1 MPSVAPR
8 RSPPE
13 RASLEVEPDSPRVA
27 SPPHALDQLDDPDPD
42 PHPAPPTPPAPLPK
56 REKGKRKA
64 SVSAK
69 AGSQPLDGDSAAAS
83 RDRKKVRIGARASI
97 ACTTCRKRKVRCS
110 GEWPTCAFCTG
121 RKVPCTYEGQHPAE
135 NGGAAFPGPSGWF
148 NNEAVQTPSEAVL
161 PDSQLTVSAID
172 TFLTHYHDTFP
183 FLHRRSLVDS
193 VLNGTASRELI
204 CSILALAA
212 RFCQPL
218 RDLHPSSTSAAAE
231 YYATLASQLL
241 SLPDAKPLFPTH
253 AAAAQSS
260 QLPDSEVSLT
270 RCQCYLLLSLYEL
283 TAGRD
288 HSGWLKLGQ
297 AIRMAQI
304 LRLGFDDEV
313 DYSSA
318 SLGEDPRSRGR
329 SSASTSVAGSRDS
342 SSSRTSQASSSS
354 KQAQKPQQRP
364 DAKPPAPRLPSIDPL
379 MAETRRRTFWS
390 CFLLDRTISDGNERP
405 CGLKVPKIA
414 SLRMPGSDVDFAD
427 GRKSTGA
434 RFDPDPP
441 PWSVSVRTAQQKREE
456 EEEAFRKGGEDELI
470 GRIVRSRTT
479 TVTPVEPEADLY
491 GYTLRI
497 ADIWRSVASYIGAG
511 GRNVDRR
518 PPWQEDSTFYALAQ
532 QLNEF
537 GDRLPQ
543 ELRYTDQ
550 TLIAHCM
557 TSTMDARLFGMLHL
571 LFAAASHVLHRDY
584 LPFLPP
590 SDFKASN
597 GPVDGEPLWR
607 PDGDVTSPDGWWQRS
622 FDVAVHSA
630 KIISDVC
637 THLASHGI
645 VLAHPFAGYAAVAA
659 GTVHCHLKYWPQEA
673 HSAEMATKY
682 FQQDCAFLNSLR
694 TVYPIAARWCEA
706 MSGLQLLY
714 YNLAR
719 GILDADPVK
728 VRAGVIQL
736 LRSAKE
742 DQLASSTSTQPTPP
756 AHSTASSN
764 GNGNSTPQTQ
774 SSAPQPPTMPPLH
787 PPPKH
792 HHLDHLVPPSS
803 MPSPSLPSASLSL
816 TPSLL
821 PVPGADLPTDFT
833 FDLNATGF
841 GFGFEDLGYWGSSGG
856 GWLNGGFSGL
866 GAATGANAGLHGS
879 TLFGGETNL
888 SWGGL

>member
-1 MPSVAPR
+1 MPSVAYGG
-8 RSPPE
+8 RSPGIG
-13 RASLEVEPDSPRVA
+13 
-27 SPPHALDQLDDPDPD
+27 SPPLPLDLSTQDESPSTLDAADQG
-42 PHPAPPTPPAPLPK
+42 PTPPSPPPTLSMKA
-56 REKGKRKA
+56 KGKRK
-64 SVSAK
+64 
-69 AGSQPLDGDSAAAS
+69 GSQSEKSGSDKVLAEGEAGATP
-83 RDRKKVRIGARASI
+83 RDKKKIKVGARASI

-121 RKVPCTYEGQHPAE
+121 RKMKCTYEGQHPAE
-135 NGGAAFPGPSGWF
+135 TTGTSTTSRLPGPSGWF
-148 NNEAVQTPSEAVL
+148 NHEAVQTPTEATL
-161 PDSQLTVSAID
+161 PDSKLVVEAID

-183 FLHRRSLVDS
+183 FLHRRSLIDS

-204 CSILALAA
+204 CSILALAS

-218 RDLHPSSTSAAAE
+218 RELHPSSISAAAE
-231 YYATLASQLL
+231 YYAVLASQLL

-253 AAAAQSS
+253 TAAAQPSP
-260 QLPDSEVSLT
+260 LPDSEVSLT

-318 SLGEDPRSRGR
+318 SLGEDPRGRGR
-329 SSASTSVAGSRDS
+329 SASSTSVSGSRDS
-342 SSSRTSQASSSS
+342 SSSRNSHASTS
-354 KQAQKPQQRP
+354 KLP
-364 DAKPPAPRLPSIDPL
+364 DPKVPAPRPPSIDPL
-379 MAETRRRTFWS
+379 VAETRRRTFWS

-414 SLRMPGSDVDFAD
+414 SLRMPGSDADFAN
-427 GRKSTGA
+427 GRKGIGA

-441 PWSVSVRTAQQKREE
+441 PWSVSVRTAQQKKEE
-456 EEEAFRKGGEDELI
+456 EEEASRNSAEEELV
-470 GRIVRSRTT
+470 GRLIRSRTT
-479 TVTPVEPEADLY
+479 TVNSVEPEADLY

-590 SDFKASN
+590 ADFKASG
-597 GPVDGEPLWR
+597 GPVDGEPLY
-607 PDGDVTSPDGWWQRS
+607 GDSTSPPGWWQRS

-645 VLAHPFAGYAAVAA
+645 VLAHPFAGYAALAA

-673 HSAEMATKY
+673 HSAETATKY

-694 TVYPIAARWCEA
+694 NVYPIAARWCEA

-719 GILDADPVK
+719 GILDADPVR

-742 DQLASSTSTQPTPP
+742 DQLASSTTSQ
-756 AHSTASSN
+756 STAVDRN
-764 GNGNSTPQTQ
+764 TTP
-774 SSAPQPPTMPPLH
+774 SGSASATAKGKDIDLQPPPLPPFPTLQRHDH
-787 PPPKH
+787 P
-792 HHLDHLVPPSS
+792 VASTIT
-803 MPSPSLPSASLSL
+803 SPALLSASLSL

-821 PVPGADLPTDFT
+821 PVPGTDLPTDFS
-833 FDLNATGF
+833 FDLNAISVPGF
-841 GFGFEDLGYWGSSGG
+841 GYGFDDLGYWGSSGNGG

-866 GAATGANAGLHGS
+866 GSAVGGHSGMNGS
-879 TLFGGETNL
+879 SLFGSDAWAL
-888 SWGGL
+888 

>member
-1 MPSVAPR
+1 MPSVATAPQSSPHQR
-8 RSPPE
+8 ATFPHEQLSPNRDGSPPT
-13 RASLEVEPDSPRVA
+13 LDSA
-27 SPPHALDQLDDPDPD
+27 EQG
-42 PHPAPPTPPAPLPK
+42 PTPPSPPVALPK
-56 REKGKRKA
+56 RPKGKRKA
-64 SVSAK
+64 SQSVKSGSATTK
-69 AGSQPLDGDSAAAS
+69 DETLDEDKSTTT
-83 RDRKKVRIGARASI
+83 RDKKKVKVGARASI

-121 RKVPCTYEGQHPAE
+121 RKMDCTYEGQHPAE
-135 NGGAAFPGPSGWF
+135 NGGSSLSGPAGYF
-148 NNEAVQTPSEAVL
+148 NHEAVQTPTEAVL
-161 PDSQLTVSAID
+161 PDSQLTISAID

-183 FLHRRSLVDS
+183 WVHRQSLVDS
-193 VLNGTASRELI
+193 VSNGTASRELI
-204 CSILALAA
+204 CSILALAS

-218 RDLHPSSTSAAAE
+218 RDLHPSSPSAAAE
-231 YYATLASQLL
+231 YYAVLASQLL
-241 SLPDAKPLFPTH
+241 SLPDAKPLFPTQS
-253 AAAAQSS
+253 AAATFS

-318 SLGEDPRSRGR
+318 SLGEDPRGRGR
-329 SSASTSVAGSRDS
+329 SSTSTSVAGSRDS
-342 SSSRTSQASSSS
+342 SSSRSQASTS
-354 KQAQKPQQRP
+354 KVPENKVPPQRP
-364 DAKPPAPRLPSIDPL
+364 PSIDPL
-379 MAETRRRTFWS
+379 VAETRRRTFWS

-414 SLRMPGSDVDFAD
+414 SLRMPGSDADFAN
-427 GRKSTGA
+427 GRKGIGA

-456 EEEAFRKGGEDELI
+456 EEEASRSKGGDEELI

-479 TVTPVEPEADLY
+479 TVTSVEPEADLY

-590 SDFKASN
+590 ADFKASG
-597 GPVDGEPLWR
+597 GPVDGEPLY
-607 PDGDVTSPDGWWQRS
+607 GDATSPPGWWQRS

-645 VLAHPFAGYAAVAA
+645 VLAHPFAGYAALAA

-673 HSAEMATKY
+673 HSAETATKY

-694 TVYPIAARWCEA
+694 NVYPIAARWCEA

-719 GILDADPVK
+719 GILDADPVR

-742 DQLASSTSTQPTPP
+742 DQLASSTTPQ
-756 AHSTASSN
+756 
-764 GNGNSTPQTQ
+764 STPAAQATTP
-774 SSAPQPPTMPPLH
+774 SENGSNPTTKKKVPALPQPPTLPPLH
-787 PPPKH
+787 PPPRNNH
-792 HHLDHLVPPSS
+792 QQDHLVPS
-803 MPSPSLPSASLSL
+803 SLPSPALPSANISL

-821 PVPGADLPTDFT
+821 PVPGADIPTDFS
-833 FDLNATGF
+833 FDLNAMASVPGF
-841 GFGFEDLGYWGSSGG
+841 GYGFDDLGYWGSNGG

-866 GAATGANAGLHGS
+866 GSATGS
-879 TLFGGETNL
+879 TMGTNGNSLFGNDL
-888 SWGGL
+888 WGL